1 MESQYRELAVQYQTL
16 ADEAIN
22 DPQKME
28 ENVEKMKVINARM
41 AEILDSTIHGMTES
55 GMEGELGKQRDEL
68 IQKLVRIQRDYN
80 GLLINTDTLET
91 LRRIRGFEESDWKKK
106 LNLYFLIFL
115 ALAVVFFFILLIRR
129 QKVVSTNTAPTSASS
144 APPLT

>member
-1 MESQYRELAVQYQTL
+1 MESQYRELALKYQTL
-16 ADEAIN
+16 ADEGISN
-22 DPQKME
+22 PQKMT

-41 AEILDSTIHGMTES
+41 AEILDSMIHGMAES

-80 GLLINTDTLET
+80 GLLVNTDTLET
-91 LRRIRGFEESDWKKK
+91 LRRIRGFEESGWKKT
-106 LNLYFLIFL
+106 LNMYFIIFIVV
-115 ALAVVFFFILLIRR
+115 AVLFFLLLLFRR
-129 QKVVSTNTAPTSASS
+129 QKVVSTNTAPASASS